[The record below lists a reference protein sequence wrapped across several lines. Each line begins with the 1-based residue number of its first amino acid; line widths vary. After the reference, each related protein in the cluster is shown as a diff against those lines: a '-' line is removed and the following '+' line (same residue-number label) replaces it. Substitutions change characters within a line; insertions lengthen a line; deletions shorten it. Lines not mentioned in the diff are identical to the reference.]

1 MKLVVS
7 LFEVNIIETII
18 LLEYFSN
25 VWLPQL
31 FKVSLEI
38 TVVKVIDKILNDF
51 CHFQLLL
58 SWYFAS
64 VIVEVEFKFAFQRLI
79 VFFPV
84 LSDVLWKIWRVQCLD
99 LNLLEL
105 ISDEIDSV
113 VHLSQLLFLHG
124 IISSIFY
131 NCFLCNANFSKKYM
145 LLYYYLLSTRY
156 SRIDNYKLAK
166 IIIFVNYIDIFD

>member
-51 CHFQLLL
+51 CHFQFLL
-58 SWYFAS
+58 SCYFAC
-64 VIVEVEFKFAFQRLI
+64 VIVEVQFEFSFQRLI
-79 VFFPV
+79 IFFPV
-84 LSDVLWKIWRVQCLD
+84 LGDVLWKIWRMQCLD

-113 VHLSQLLFLHG
+113 VHLSQLLFLHS
-124 IISSIFY
+124 IIQVFFIIAFY
-131 NCFLCNANFSKKYM
+131 YVKFSK
-145 LLYYYLLSTRY
+145 
-156 SRIDNYKLAK
+156 RICV
-166 IIIFVNYIDIFD
+166 II